1 MTATG
6 ANADRAIRAL
16 SRVMDAQP
24 TQDGAGVSLFRA
36 IGQPALGELDPFLLL
51 DELHSD
57 RADDYIAGFPS
68 HPHRGFETLSYMV
81 SGEMRHLDSQ
91 GNRGVVGSGG
101 VQWMR
106 AGRGI
111 VHSETPAQSDGLLWG
126 YQLWINLPAA
136 RKMDAPAWH
145 DIPTGQIPVVPL
157 TNDGFIRVIAG
168 RGIAETPGPVVR
180 DDIDMVF
187 LDVQLS
193 PHSTLE
199 QPIPSGHNAFVY
211 MADGAVIF
219 GDGDGAEG
227 SRVAERQIGVLGA
240 GEGVR
245 ATSGDRPARF
255 LLIAGRPIGEP
266 VARYGPFVMN
276 TQQEIARAIRDFQ
289 NGVLV

>member
-1 MTATG
+1 MTATSDS
-6 ANADRAIRAL
+6 NTVREL
-16 SRVMDAQP
+16 SRVLGAQP

-126 YQLWINLPAA
+126 YQLWVNLPAA
-136 RKMDAPAWH
+136 RKMDAPAWY
-145 DIPTGQIPVVPL
+145 DMPAAQIPVVDL
-157 TNDGFIRVIAG
+157 ANDGFMRVIAG
-168 RGIAETPGPVVR
+168 RGIAELPGPVVR

-187 LDVQLS
+187 LDIQLA
-193 PHSTLE
+193 PHSQLE
-199 QPIPSGHNAFVY
+199 QPVPCGHNAFVY
-211 MADGAVIF
+211 MADGRATF
-219 GDGDGAEG
+219 GGDAEADGA
-227 SRVAERQIGVLGA
+227 RVAARQVGLLGA
-240 GEGVR
+240 GGRVR
-245 ATSGDRPARF
+245 ATTGDEPARF

-266 VARYGPFVMN
+266 IARYGPFVMN
-276 TQQEIARAIRDFQ
+276 TQQEIARAIHDFQ
-289 NGVLV
+289 NGVLA